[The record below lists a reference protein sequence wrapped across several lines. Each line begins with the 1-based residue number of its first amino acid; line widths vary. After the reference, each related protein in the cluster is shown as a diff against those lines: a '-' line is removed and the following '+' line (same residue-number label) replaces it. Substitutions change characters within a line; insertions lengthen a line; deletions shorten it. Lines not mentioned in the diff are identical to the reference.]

1 MATTKL
7 PTDLPGSLPQY
18 ETRRGVMRRLHNRRV
33 VIVAAPDGNYQ
44 LQLARALETG
54 EAAELRRAGHQD
66 TAGDYI
72 VRDRVRYSLI
82 QLTAGDFEAMLWCW
96 TELQQRQQKKRA

>member
-33 VIVAAPDGNYQ
+33 TMVVAPDGSYQ
-44 LQLARALETG
+44 LRIAKVLEAG
-54 EAAELRRAGHQD
+54 EAAELRQVGHRN
-66 TAGDYI
+66 TIEDYI
-72 VRDRVRYSLI
+72 VRDRVRYSII
-82 QLTAGDFEAMLWCW
+82 QLTPEMVEAVVSCYEQL
-96 TELQQRQQKKRA
+96 TGRQQRKR